1 MRKYLR
7 GNTYPSNQREIEY
20 VFFLVITNLRKL
32 KPIQNQF
39 ITWGKSLPWTLSE
52 KFENHCVTY
61 EKSLSFV
68 FSTFQKWKLYPL
80 LSPHLA
86 QSTFPE
92 TEIIHKNIH
101 GFSNNDNII
110 LRPHTTYNIIMSC
123 FSFFSFLFIRNLNM
137 RGE

>member
-20 VFFLVITNLRKL
+20 VFFLVITNLRKFKL
-32 KPIQNQF
+32 IQNQF

-68 FSTFQKWKLYPL
+68 HPL

-101 GFSNNDNII
+101 GFSNHDNII